1 MKTGNNNK
9 SAAVLVFAV
18 LLLAAGVFVLAGIAQ
33 LSATQALI
41 GQSEWEALNRRM
53 MLENSRAMARQFML
67 SKMFNSVLTNT
78 SGYGFTNELGG
89 FVVWPPVV
97 DENSGET
104 YWTTRSFSTASNTN
118 VNLKVNPFTLM
129 ERGGF
134 YRVVIAGRLQE
145 RPPLDGAD
153 TNNGVEWNFQ
163 VRTRSPIAAGYP
175 FVQHRYPSG
184 PSNISRTPPF
194 INMWLDEQVDGF
206 QNMARM
212 SVSSVTNTNV
222 GPGLVDSNGYVGF
235 LGVPYQIAGPV
246 SVSNSRTPDVVVN
259 GSEIELQDVL
269 DLDFDDPLIDES
281 GKALVYEVP
290 AELPYTN
297 TVDGAVSA
305 KPVTSLRLVGT
316 GDDRLLPLQVLIT
329 NTNTSTVYLQGANN
343 NVGRPIYVHFI
354 RPVGHSGTNFVV
366 ARNVTGAWRIGF
378 TSQHSDIEIDS
389 NLDIIGGVRS
399 DRVISG
405 NPILRADPDP
415 LGLDFVADRMMWLED
430 YKMLK

>member
-1 MKTGNNNK
+1 MKTGDSNK

-67 SKMFNSVLTNT
+67 SKMFNSVLTNIN
-78 SGYGFTNELGG
+78 GYRFTNELGG
-89 FVVWPPVV
+89 FVVWPPIF

-104 YWTTRSFSTASNTN
+104 YWTTRSFSTVSNTN

-145 RPPLDGAD
+145 RPQDGAD

-175 FVQHRYPSG
+175 FVQHRSG
-184 PSNISRTPPF
+184 PSNISRNPPF

-246 SVSNSRTPDVVVN
+246 GVSNSGTPNMVVN
-259 GSEIELQDVL
+259 GSEVEFQDVL

-297 TVDGAVSA
+297 TVDGVVSA
-305 KPVTSLRLVGT
+305 KPVTSLRLEGT
-316 GDDRLLPLQVLIT
+316 DQYRLLPLQVVIT
-329 NTNTSTVYLQGANN
+329 NTNTSTVYLDGSNH
-343 NVGRPIYVHFI
+343 NVGRPVYVHFV
-354 RPVGHSGTNFVV
+354 RPIDYAGTNFVV
-366 ARNVTGAWRIGF
+366 ATNVTGAWRIGF
-378 TSQHSDIEIDS
+378 TSQHGNIDIDS
-389 NLDIIGGVRS
+389 DLEIIGGVRS

-405 NPILRADPDP
+405 DPILRSDPDP